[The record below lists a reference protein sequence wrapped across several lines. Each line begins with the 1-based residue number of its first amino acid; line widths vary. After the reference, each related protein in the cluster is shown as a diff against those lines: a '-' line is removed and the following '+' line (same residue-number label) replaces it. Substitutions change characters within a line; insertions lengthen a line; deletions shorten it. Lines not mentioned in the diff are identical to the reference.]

1 MRFSQA
7 MTPRS
12 TAMTYH
18 VLPDDEEGAAI
29 KISSFVLVL
38 QYYVEI
44 KLVVVL
50 VKAPGIGLA

>member
-1 MRFSQA
+1 